1 MNSSNS
7 NLKNELTIE
16 YGGFSKED
24 LLQKLKASTIMLN
37 EFAEIIFSNKAFKTS
52 KKKKLI
58 SIKEISI
65 NELGFPN
72 GATISEIKESLK
84 KFGLSECPLEAAP
97 YLRLKLLNQE
107 EITVSEHQ
115 KNKAP
120 LGSLTIFT
128 NSISNDDSFPKGFYL
143 RKMNGQL
150 WLRGYTCSLDFV
162 WSPDDRFIFK
172 CH

>member
-24 LLQKLKASTIMLN
+24 LLQKLKESTIMLN

-72 GATISEIKESLK
+72 GATIPEIKECLK
-84 KFGLSECPLEAAP
+84 KFELSECPLEAAP
-97 YLRLKLLNQE
+97 YLRLELLNQE
-107 EITVSEHQ
+107 EITASEHQ

-128 NSISNDDSFPKGFYL
+128 HPISKDDSFPKGFYL
-143 RKMNGQL
+143 RKMNDQL

-162 WSPDDRFIFK
+162 WNPDDRFIFK